1 MLTPLHLATLNGHVA
16 VLETLVRLGV
26 DVNTT
31 VKVSQHIH
39 YCFSHISLCI
49 E

>member
-1 MLTPLHLATLNGHVA
+1 MLTPLHLATLNDHVA

-31 VKVSQHIH
+31 VKVSWYASPLLH
-39 YCFSHISLCI
+39 YYYV
-49 E
+49 